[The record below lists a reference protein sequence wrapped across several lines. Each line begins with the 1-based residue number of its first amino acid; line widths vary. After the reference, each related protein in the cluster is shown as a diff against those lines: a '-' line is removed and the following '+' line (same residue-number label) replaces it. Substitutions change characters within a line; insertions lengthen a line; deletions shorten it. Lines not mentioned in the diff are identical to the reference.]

1 MTQNTSTG
9 TQSGEALPE
18 NELRKWFVLYT
29 KPRWEKKVGELLRQ
43 RGFEVYVPLNRVYRQ
58 WSDRKKLV
66 HEPLFK
72 GYVFIRI
79 EPENL
84 SKPLPTPGILNYV
97 YWLKRP
103 AVVRDRDIESIQR
116 FLHEYSDVRVE
127 KIEPVKLSDKV
138 EILQGP
144 FMDQS
149 GEVRR
154 VSGQTVSVA
163 IESLGFQLVV
173 TLQKADVRVV
183 EKDSSLN

>member
-1 MTQNTSTG
+1 MTQNILTG
-9 TQSGEALPE
+9 TQRGEALSA
-18 NELRKWFVLYT
+18 NDQRKWYVLYT
-29 KPRWEKKVGELLRQ
+29 KPRWEKKVGDLLRQ
-43 RGFEVYVPLNRVYRQ
+43 RGFEVYVPLNRVHRQ

-66 HEPLFK
+66 LEPLFK

-79 EPENL
+79 ERENL
-84 SKPLPTPGILNYV
+84 SKPLSTPGILNYV
-97 YWLKRP
+97 YWLKKP
-103 AVVRDRDIESIQR
+103 AVVREREIESIQR

-127 KIEPVKLSDKV
+127 KLETVKLSDKV

-144 FMDQS
+144 FMDKS

-183 EKDSSLN
+183 EKDSTLN